1 MNPYGS
7 NFDGIAQDWEIGP
20 VASSTFGTRFADTP
34 DADIQRMYNDMITV
48 GISQEVADGIS
59 VSLEWR
65 RRSYKDS
72 VSGDNLS
79 RNFSDFGSSILV
91 ARPAPFLGS
100 IEIFNID
107 ADKRTSTLELDR
119 TRADNSF
126 KAIYQGLELSA
137 NARLPN
143 GGTVFGGWTME
154 MATGTFG
161 RQDDCQDELNRSDNP
176 NNLRFCDQFAYPQP
190 YKHEFKV
197 SAVSP
202 VTLPGLGD
210 LQVGMSFIGYPGGR
224 GGFDVLRESFT
235 YSRSSS
241 TQFGSVFGTYTTVF
255 FPSLSR

>member
-1 MNPYGS
+1 MNPYRS

-119 TRADNSF
+119 T
-126 KAIYQGLELSA
+126 QG
-137 NARLPN
+137 
-143 GGTVFGGWTME
+143 G
-154 MATGTFG
+154 
-161 RQDDCQDELNRSDNP
+161 
-176 NNLRFCDQFAYPQP
+176 QFVQGD
-190 YKHEFKV
+190 
-197 SAVSP
+197 
-202 VTLPGLGD
+202 LPGPRAERECPAAERWHGLRWLDHGRWP
-210 LQVGMSFIGYPGGR
+210 PGPSAAR
-224 GGFDVLRESFT
+224 
-235 YSRSSS
+235 
-241 TQFGSVFGTYTTVF
+241 TTART
-255 FPSLSR
+255 S